1 MIRKLV
7 TGNNKLAREIT
18 LTLIIKV
25 MLIYGIWYFFFSE
38 PVDDSLTDDKVRSQ
52 ILGMTIVVPKV
63 VVPKLVPN
71 ETQQTEIW
79 LAKYFQTAHRINAA
93 SEEEKMN
100 GC

>member
-1 MIRKLV
+1 MLRKPV

-52 ILGMTIVVPKV
+52 IFGMTITVPHEMAQAQ
-63 VVPKLVPN
+63 PR
-71 ETQQTEIW
+71 
-79 LAKYFQTAHRINAA
+79 LARYLQTAHINYAA
-93 SEEEKMN
+93 SEKEKIN